1 MYYSLFRKFF
11 IILGLMSVCLPFF
24 ARAGEFLDPDVAFR
38 HQAKVTT
45 EKFIQLEW
53 IIAPGYNLYK
63 DKLHIVL
70 GKLDLIP
77 KLSLPVALKKFDTNF
92 NKQVEVYH
100 DRLTVSIPKELIQG
114 DALLKLQYQG
124 CSDEGLCYSPI
135 DKNFQLTGGKLAAVT
150 EDVSLTST
158 TASLTAA
165 APNSAV
171 AAPVK
176 NSINSKAVA
185 NDKAGNLPTD
195 EVSLAQSTL
204 QSGSLIGIA
213 LSFLGFGLLLA
224 FTPCVLPMV
233 PILSSIIV
241 GGGSDNKKPQK
252 GFLLAVAYSLGMVV
266 VYTSLGV
273 AAGLAGDGL
282 AAALQKPAVLIF
294 FASMLFLLSL
304 SMFDVYQLQLPAF
317 IQNRLSASSMNMQ
330 GGRFVSVFIM
340 GALSALIVGPC
351 VAGPLAGAL
360 IYISQSRDVV
370 LGGLGLFSMAIGMSV
385 PLLLTGASAGA
396 LLPKAGAWMTG
407 VKYFFGLMLM
417 ATAIWMLQSVMPS
430 SAWLATWGAWLI
442 TCAIFLKV
450 FDGFNGHASVGMRF
464 GKVIAVF
471 LLVTGVMELMGAGLG
486 AKDVLRPLEPLVAS
500 KRSGDGGAN
509 LEANDGKTHL
519 TFEKITSLA
528 ELQQTL
534 QTTKQVVMLDFYADW
549 CTSCIEMEKFTFS
562 DSTVKAR
569 LTNVKLLQ
577 IDVTKNSP
585 ADQLLMKK
593 FKVFGPPAMLAFDHE
608 GNEISSARVI
618 GYLAPEKFVAHLDG
632 RILSKQTKI

>member
-1 MYYSLFRKFF
+1 MNYSIVRRIIVVFGFF
-11 IILGLMSVCLPFF
+11 CISFFNVCK
-24 ARAGEFLDPDVAFR
+24 AADFLDPDAAFR
-38 HQAKVTT
+38 HQAKVTAGQMV
-45 EKFIQLEW
+45 QLDW
-53 IIAPGYNLYK
+53 VIAPGYSLYK
-63 DKLHIVL
+63 DKLHIAF
-70 GKLDLIP
+70 GKTDLLP
-77 KLSLPVALKKFDTNF
+77 KLSLPIALKKFDANF

-100 DRLTVSIPKELIQG
+100 DRLTINIPKELIQG
-114 DALLKLQYQG
+114 DAPFKLQYQG

-135 DKNFQLTGGKLAAVT
+135 DKNFQLTSGRVVALA
-150 EDVSLTST
+150 DDSMT
-158 TASLTAA
+158 TAPQT
-165 APNSAV
+165 NT
-171 AAPVK
+171 VK
-176 NSINSKAVA
+176 I
-185 NDKAGNLPTD
+185 DKPANLPTD

-241 GGGSDNKKPQK
+241 GGSDSQKPQK
-252 GFLLAVAYSLGMVV
+252 GFLLAVAYSLGMVM

-273 AAGLAGDGL
+273 AAGLAGEGL
-282 AAALQKPAVLIF
+282 AAALQKPSVLIF

-317 IQNRLSASSMNMQ
+317 IQNRLSTSSMNMQ

-370 LGGLGLFSMAIGMSV
+370 LGGLALFSMAIGMSV

-417 ATAIWMLQSVMPS
+417 ATAIWMLQSVIPS
-430 SAWLATWGAWLI
+430 AAWLATWGVWLI
-442 TCAIFLKV
+442 ACAIFLKV
-450 FDGFNGHASVGMRF
+450 FDGLSGHASVGMRF
-464 GKVIAVF
+464 GKVVSVF
-471 LLVTGVMELMGAGLG
+471 LLVAGVMELLGAGLG

-500 KRSGDGGAN
+500 KRGGDAGSNQLAK
-509 LEANDGKTHL
+509 DKKPHL

-528 ELQQTL
+528 ELQRQL
-534 QTTKQVVMLDFYADW
+534 HNSKQLVMLDFYADW

-562 DSTVKAR
+562 DSTVKDR
-569 LTNVKLLQ
+569 LANVKLFQ
-577 IDVTKNSP
+577 IDVTKNSLE
-585 ADQLLMKK
+585 DQQLMRQ
-593 FKVFGPPAMLAFDHE
+593 FKVFGPPALLVFDLQ

-632 RILSKQTKI
+632 RVLVKRASI

>member
-1 MYYSLFRKFF
+1 MKYSLLRRFF
-11 IILGLMSVCLPFF
+11 IILGLMGACLPFL
-24 ARAGEFLDPDVAFR
+24 ARAGEFLDPDVAFK
-38 HQAKVTT
+38 HQAKVTA
-45 EKFIQLEW
+45 EKLIQLEW
-53 IIAPGYNLYK
+53 VIAPGYNLYK

-70 GKLDLIP
+70 DKLDLIP
-77 KLSLPVALKKFDTNF
+77 QLSLPVAFKKFDANF

-100 DRLTVSIPKELIQG
+100 DRLIVSIPKELIQG

-135 DKNFQLTGGKLAAVT
+135 DKNFRLTGGKLAPVA
-150 EDVSLTST
+150 ED
-158 TASLTAA
+158 ASAA
-165 APNSAV
+165 ASA
-171 AAPVK
+171 AASTALP
-176 NSINSKAVA
+176 
-185 NDKAGNLPTD
+185 NDKSANLPTD

-241 GGGSDNKKPQK
+241 GGGGDGSKPQK
-252 GFLLAVAYSLGMVV
+252 GFLLAVAYSLGMVM

-273 AAGLAGDGL
+273 AAGLAGEGL
-282 AAALQKPAVLIF
+282 AAALQKPSVLIF

-370 LGGLGLFSMAIGMSV
+370 LGGLALFSMAIGMSV

-417 ATAIWMLQSVMPS
+417 ATAIWMLQSVLPS
-430 SAWLATWGAWLI
+430 SVWLATWGVWLI
-442 TCAIFLKV
+442 ACAIFLKI
-450 FDGFNGHASVGMRF
+450 FDGLGGHASVGMRF
-464 GKVIAVF
+464 GKVVAVF

-500 KRSGDGGAN
+500 KRSGDSSAN
-509 LEANDGKTHL
+509 LAANDGKAHV

-528 ELQQTL
+528 ELQQKL
-534 QTTKQVVMLDFYADW
+534 QNSKQVVMLDFYADW

-562 DSTVKAR
+562 NSAVKER
-569 LTNVKLLQ
+569 LASVKLLQ

-585 ADQLLMKK
+585 ADQALMKQ
-593 FKVFGPPAMLAFDHE
+593 FKVFGPPAMLAFDPQ
-608 GNEISSARVI
+608 GNEMTSARLI

-632 RILSKQTKI
+632 RVLPKGTKI